1 MLSISFIIPCYNGE
15 KFISHNIKK
24 IIRET
29 KKLKID
35 YELII
40 INDGSKDNTTFKVN
54 KLKKFFKKI
63 KFINLQKNYGK
74 SFSVRKG
81 LAISKFNHVILIDAD
96 LPYFPYISNIV
107 NELKKNIDLA
117 MVDRNDSRSILINKP
132 LSLYQFCRKNIG
144 KLISKIIFY
153 ILDINLGPIDTQ
165 AGLKGFKKNNQFIKN
180 KFLSKKFFF
189 NFELIY
195 LYVKSKKKISTIPV
209 RYKIEENSSIKLFS
223 IKNVLVI
230 LDFIKVIALL
240 KFK

>member
-1 MLSISFIIPCYNGE
+1 
-15 KFISHNIKK
+15 
-24 IIRET
+24 
-29 KKLKID
+29 
-35 YELII
+35 
-40 INDGSKDNTTFKVN
+40 
-54 KLKKFFKKI
+54 
-63 KFINLQKNYGK
+63 
-74 SFSVRKG
+74 
-81 LAISKFNHVILIDAD
+81 
-96 LPYFPYISNIV
+96 
-107 NELKKNIDLA
+107 

-189 NFELIY
+189 DVELIY

-223 IKNVLVI
+223 VKNVLVI

>member
-165 AGLKGFKKNNQFIKN
+165 AGLKGFKKNNKFIKN

-189 NFELIY
+189 DVELIY